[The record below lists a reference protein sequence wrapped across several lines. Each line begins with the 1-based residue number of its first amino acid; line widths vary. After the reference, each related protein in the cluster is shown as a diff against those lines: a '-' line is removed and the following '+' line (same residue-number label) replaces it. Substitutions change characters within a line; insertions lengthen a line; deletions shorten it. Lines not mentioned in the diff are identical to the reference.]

1 MIEIDWIKVQQQLL
15 YDPKNLLLF
24 NSGFFVYF
32 FLFFILCYFLVR
44 KQNHLRAL
52 VLSLFSLYFF
62 YKASGFFVF
71 LVIGTSIV
79 NFTLSNF
86 IYRLKSQV
94 LQKTVLVIS
103 IVCNLGVLF
112 YFKYTNF
119 VIELI
124 NSYSSVHFNALHL
137 ILPIGISFYT
147 FENLSYTVD
156 VYRKEIEPEK
166 KIVNY
171 LLFLSFFP
179 KLVMGPIVRAKDFI
193 PQLKKPYF
201 VSATDFSAGFY
212 LIISGLIKKLIISDY
227 VSLNLVDYVF
237 DGPSLHN
244 GFECLMAMYGYAI
257 VIYCDF
263 SGYSDVAIGI
273 SKWLGISI
281 PANFLSPYQSTS
293 ISDFWRRWHIS
304 LSSWLRDYLYIP
316 LGGNKGG
323 KLRTNINL
331 FLTMVIGGFWHGA
344 SFNFIIWGALHGFGL
359 IINKIA
365 SAGLGRCKRQYIPK
379 KVSNLFFGLLTFHFV
394 CFCWIFFRASD
405 WGTAVQFIY
414 QIQYQFTFA
423 NSVTFL
429 SNYKIALSMIGFGFI
444 IHLIPDS
451 WAVLFI
457 EKQKHFSLFY
467 FIVVAFLFL
476 MVYSYF
482 KSAQPVMPIYLQ
494 F

>member
-1 MIEIDWIKVQQQLL
+1 MIVIDWLKVQQQLL
-15 YDPKNLLLF
+15 YDAKNPLLF
-24 NSGFFVYF
+24 NSGFFIY
-32 FLFFILCYFLVR
+32 FLFFFIICYFLVR
-44 KQNHLRAL
+44 KQNNLRAL
-52 VLSLFSLYFF
+52 VLALFSLYFF
-62 YKASGFFVF
+62 YKASGLFVG

-79 NFTLSNF
+79 NFGLSNLIF
-86 IYRLKSQV
+86 ILKNQV
-94 LQKTVLVIS
+94 HKKIVLVAS

-119 VIELI
+119 AIDLI
-124 NSYSSVHFNALHL
+124 NSYSTLHFNALHL

-156 VYRKEIEPEK
+156 VYKNEIAPEK

-201 VSATDFSAGFY
+201 VSETDFSAGFY

-227 VSLNLVDYVF
+227 VALNLVNYVF
-237 DGPSLHN
+237 DGPNLHN

-273 SKWLGISI
+273 SKWLGITI

-293 ISDFWRRWHIS
+293 ISEFWRRWHIS

-323 KLRTNINL
+323 TIRTNVNL

-359 IINKIA
+359 IINKIWSSMFA
-365 SAGLGRCKRQYIPK
+365 NLQLQYVSK
-379 KVSNLFFGLLTFHFV
+379 KLSTLVFGLITFHFV

-405 WGTAVQFIY
+405 LQTALQFIN
-414 QIQYQFTFA
+414 QIRYQFTFT
-423 NSVTFL
+423 NSLTFL
-429 SNYKIALSMIGFGFI
+429 QNYKITLVMIGVGFI
-444 IHLIPDS
+444 MHLIPDS
-451 WAVLFI
+451 WATLFI
-457 EKQKHFSLFY
+457 ERQKCFSMIY
-467 FIVVAFLFL
+467 FIIITFLFL
-476 MVYSYF
+476 LLYSYF
-482 KSAQPVMPIYLQ
+482 KSAQTVMPIYLQ